1 MARRIAP
8 IGHEEQLT
16 LVDHLDEL
24 RNRLFVSLLFV
35 TVIFA
40 VTFWQS
46 DRVLGFITK
55 PIDNALSTN
64 KSREDKQLDSDEVQY
79 AFQQNVSRAI
89 AALRADT
96 GDLSSA
102 VTELRGS
109 KALAGDAELRRS
121 VAALQAKIAKRE
133 AVLDK
138 LDLEAPAIDRR
149 PVTLGVT
156 EPFLVTIRSSLYAA
170 LLLSLPFLLYQ
181 IYAFVIPAFTPRER
195 QVALP
200 LMVMVPF
207 LFIAGVAFSYYLVL
221 PQAANFLLNFNDN
234 EFDIQ
239 VQGREAVSF
248 VTTFLIGVGLMFQLP
263 VGILAVNRSG
273 IISVPQLRSG
283 RRYAIVIFAIVAAVL
298 TPTPDPGTMLLAMTP
313 LVLLYEL
320 SIIAASWL
328 ERYRPLEP
336 QSDEEALAALATDYA
351 PLPFDDDDSPPALP

>member
-8 IGHEEQLT
+8 IAHEEQLT

-24 RNRLFVSLLFV
+24 RSRLFSSLIFV
-35 TVIFA
+35 TLVFA

-46 DRVLGFITK
+46 DRVLGVITA

-64 KSREDKQLDSDEVQY
+64 KSEDDKKLDADEVQY
-79 AFQQNVSRAI
+79 AYQAAVAQAI
-89 AALRADT
+89 EALRADT
-96 GDLSSA
+96 DDLSEA
-102 VTELRGS
+102 VGALSTSEAVDADEEL
-109 KALAGDAELRRS
+109 KRS
-121 VAALQAKIAKRE
+121 LAALQAQIAKRE
-133 AVLDK
+133 AQIEK
-138 LDLEAPAIDRR
+138 LDLAAPAIDRR

-170 LLLSLPFLLYQ
+170 LLFSMPFLLYQ
-181 IYAFVIPAFTPRER
+181 AYAFIIPAFTPREK
-195 QVALP
+195 QVAVP
-200 LMVMVPF
+200 LMFMVPF
-207 LFIAGVAFSYYLVL
+207 LFLGGVAFAYYLVL

-273 IISVPQLRSG
+273 IISVDQLRKG
-283 RRYAIVIFAIVAAVL
+283 RRYAIVVFAILAAVL
-298 TPTPDPGTMLLAMTP
+298 TPTPDPGTMLLALTP
-313 LVLLYEL
+313 LVVLYEL

-328 ERYRPLEP
+328 ERYRPLESISE
-336 QSDEEALAALATDYA
+336 QQVLDDLAEFA
-351 PLPFDDDDSPPALP
+351 PLPLDDDD

>member
-8 IGHEEQLT
+8 IAHEEQLT

-24 RNRLFVSLLFV
+24 RNRLFSSL
-35 TVIFA
+35 IFITIVFA
-40 VTFWQS
+40 LTFWQS
-46 DRVLGFITK
+46 ERVLDVITR
-55 PIDNALSTN
+55 PIDNALSKN
-64 KSREDKQLDSDEVQY
+64 KSDEDKKLDADEVQFAY
-79 AFQQNVSRAI
+79 QAAVTKALE
-89 AALRADT
+89 ALRADSA
-96 GDLSSA
+96 DLSKA
-102 VTELRGS
+102 VGALRS
-109 KALAGDAELRRS
+109 SDAADSDADLR
-121 VAALQAKIAKRE
+121 ATITALQERIAARE
-133 AVLDK
+133 KTIDA
-138 LDLEAPAIDRR
+138 LDLTAPAIDRR

-170 LLLSLPFLLYQ
+170 LLFSLPFLLYQ

-200 LMVMVPF
+200 LMVAVPF
-207 LFIAGVAFSYYLVL
+207 LFIAGVAFAYYLVL

-273 IISVPQLRSG
+273 ILSVPQLRAG
-283 RRYAIVIFAIVAAVL
+283 RRYAIVVFAVLAAVL
-298 TPTPDPGTMLLAMTP
+298 TPTPDPGTMMLALTP

-336 QSDEEALAALATDYA
+336 PSDEEIFDELTEFA
-351 PLPFDDDDSPPALP
+351 PLPFDDDDRPALP